1 MNSVIADLGLILLLI
16 ILNGFFVAVEIAYV
30 SVRRT
35 RLSELA
41 DEGDRRALRAQR
53 LLRDPGRFLAVI
65 QVAITFLGALA
76 SAVAAVSIVEL
87 LSAPLSG
94 ISWIGDRA
102 APIALLLVTLLVSV
116 FSIVLGE
123 LIPKGFALANP
134 DRIALVASGPI
145 SLFAKVLSPLVGL
158 LVLLTK
164 VISKPFGIDPTR
176 TPELSAAE
184 IRLIVEQ
191 GSQQGVLEAEEEQMI
206 SAVMS
211 LSDSKLHEV
220 MVPRIDISAID
231 EEATFDEAVEV
242 VLKEGHS
249 RTPLYRESID
259 HVTGV
264 LYAKDLLRIIAAGGP
279 RPRLRDIMRPAL
291 FVPESQSVDDLL
303 HELQRRKVHMAIVLD
318 EYGGTAGL
326 VTIEDLLEEIV
337 GEIQDEFDEEEPMKV
352 EIGPGEV
359 VLDGR
364 ADIDELTNLI
374 DPPLELED
382 DEEYDTLGGFVYHR
396 IGRVP
401 VVGDSVTVARHE
413 VLAALRHRL
422 SLFYFAAV
430 ICAMILMDLHGADRN
445 MMFWQDAIFYVTL
458 KIGSILIVVL
468 GLTVLRLRSRTRP
481 HELSLFRRAEL
492 SLFHRPPLLSLFLRR
507 PASPP
512 WFRFA
517 SSLIDYRPTAAG
529 GDSFLSSI
537 FVEVDSGGGVGGRLV
552 RSCPPETDRDTPGSP
567 GGGDPY
573 SSPGEREGGC
583 NEGSTHYTL

>member
-1 MNSVIADLGLILLLI
+1 MLADLGLILLLI
-16 ILNGFFVAVEIAYV
+16 LLNGLFVAAEIAFV
-30 SVRRT
+30 TVRRT
-35 RLSELA
+35 RLDELA
-41 DEGDRRALRAQR
+41 DEGDRRAARALR
-53 LLRDPGRFLAVI
+53 LLKDPGRFLAVI

-87 LSAPLSG
+87 LATPLSG
-94 ISWIGDRA
+94 VSWIGERA
-102 APIALLLVTLLVSV
+102 GALALLVVTLLVSIV
-116 FSIVLGE
+116 SIVLGE

-134 DRIALVASGPI
+134 DRIALAASGPI
-145 SLFAKVLSPLVGL
+145 SLFAKIVSPLVAL

-164 VISKPFGIDPTR
+164 AISKPFGIDPTR

-220 MVPRIDISAID
+220 MVPRIDIVAID
-231 EEATFDEAVEV
+231 QEATFDEAVEV

-249 RTPLYRESID
+249 RTPLYRESVD
-259 HVTGV
+259 HIVGI
-264 LYAKDLLRIIAAGGP
+264 LYAKDLLRLIAAGGP

-303 HELQRRKVHMAIVLD
+303 HELQRRKVHMAVVLD

-359 VLDGR
+359 ILDGR
-364 ADIDELTNLI
+364 ADIDDLTELVE
-374 DPPLELED
+374 PALELED

-401 VVGDSVTVARHE
+401 VVGDAVVIEPFVITVIKVSGRR
-413 VLAALRHRL
+413 VGKVRVRWTPISAA
-422 SLFYFAAV
+422 
-430 ICAMILMDLHGADRN
+430 
-445 MMFWQDAIFYVTL
+445 
-458 KIGSILIVVL
+458 
-468 GLTVLRLRSRTRP
+468 
-481 HELSLFRRAEL
+481 
-492 SLFHRPPLLSLFLRR
+492 
-507 PASPP
+507 PASN
-512 WFRFA
+512 
-517 SSLIDYRPTAAG
+517 
-529 GDSFLSSI
+529 GD
-537 FVEVDSGGGVGGRLV
+537 
-552 RSCPPETDRDTPGSP
+552 
-567 GGGDPY
+567 
-573 SSPGEREGGC
+573 EGK
-583 NEGSTHYTL
+583 

>member
-1 MNSVIADLGLILLLI
+1 MLADLGLILLLI
-16 ILNGFFVAVEIAYV
+16 LLNGLFVAAEIAFV
-30 SVRRT
+30 TVRRT
-35 RLSELA
+35 RLDELA
-41 DEGDRRALRAQR
+41 DEGDRRAARALR
-53 LLRDPGRFLAVI
+53 LLKDPGRFLAVI

-87 LSAPLSG
+87 LATPLSG
-94 ISWIGDRA
+94 VSWIGERA
-102 APIALLLVTLLVSV
+102 GVIALLVVTLLVSV
-116 FSIVLGE
+116 VSIVLGE

-145 SLFAKVLSPLVGL
+145 SLFAKIVSPLVAL

-220 MVPRIDISAID
+220 MVPRIDIVAID
-231 EEATFDEAVEV
+231 QEATFDEAVEV

-249 RTPLYRESID
+249 RTPLYRESVD
-259 HVTGV
+259 HIVGI
-264 LYAKDLLRIIAAGGP
+264 LYAKDLLRLIAAGGP

-303 HELQRRKVHMAIVLD
+303 HELQRRKVHMAVVLD

-359 VLDGR
+359 ILDGR
-364 ADIDELTNLI
+364 ADIDELTELVE
-374 DPPLELED
+374 PALELED

-401 VVGDSVTVARHE
+401 VVGDAVVIEPFVITVIK
-413 VLAALRHRL
+413 V
-422 SLFYFAAV
+422 S
-430 ICAMILMDLHGADRN
+430 G
-445 MMFWQDAIFYVTL
+445 
-458 KIGSILIVVL
+458 
-468 GLTVLRLRSRTRP
+468 
-481 HELSLFRRAEL
+481 RRVGKVRVRWTPI
-492 SLFHRPPLLSLFLRR
+492 S
-507 PASPP
+507 
-512 WFRFA
+512 
-517 SSLIDYRPTAAG
+517 TAAASN
-529 GDSFLSSI
+529 GD
-537 FVEVDSGGGVGGRLV
+537 
-552 RSCPPETDRDTPGSP
+552 
-567 GGGDPY
+567 
-573 SSPGEREGGC
+573 EGK
-583 NEGSTHYTL
+583 